1 MIYIIY
7 SLYIYEQIVHIVIL
21 KLLYVI
27 IVPKCLSYKR
37 LKIVCIYIYTFNEFS
52 CSAEICKPGGFAAI
66 YMPTTSSVSEGS
78 SITAAPWHQLLDLR
92 NCRIQRFPKSS
103 KSQKN
108 GDFTILEFF
117 DFLDL
122 LVANFLAKDVSICG
136 FLEANLTPLETS
148 EYLNFNR
155 DLENRKNGG
164 EWWEL
169 VKWEWWLFIY

>member
-1 MIYIIY
+1 
-7 SLYIYEQIVHIVIL
+7 
-21 KLLYVI
+21 
-27 IVPKCLSYKR
+27 
-37 LKIVCIYIYTFNEFS
+37 
-52 CSAEICKPGGFAAI
+52 
-66 YMPTTSSVSEGS
+66 MPTTSSVSEGS

-103 KSQKN
+103 KSPPFFWRFHKM
-108 GDFTILEFF
+108 ILEFF

-122 LVANFLAKDVSICG
+122 LVANFLSKDVSICG

-169 VKWEWWLFIY
+169 VKWDSWKPCLFFYSYAWHNPTSSLLLSLWCHCCWVSYTDFSSWFLMFHR